1 MDSGANIF
9 IFPPAYAI
17 SETIAPSLHCLTSAT
32 SGPAHVPLH
41 SAEVMFGMRDST
53 GTMRR
58 FRQHA
63 FIHADLPFALFP
75 LSSLGARGCYF
86 DFYNVIGLQCGPMF
100 LPFSLIDG
108 LYLAKIF
115 TISLS
120 SADFS
125 TFDDFTSDLTVLVAQ
140 TRSHN
145 LVLPEVVV
153 IPASIDLSAS
163 LVPAAPPVS
172 PVFTLPEPSVSFS
185 SKLTGAGLLL
195 LHAHRRL
202 GHLHDRL
209 LKRMID
215 CGMCG
220 ALVWVPGIVIRAHC
234 WDCLK
239 GQQKRNVPSPDPN
252 LRDLHPLLCQLLV
265 WDWCGPHHVCALHS
279 ELY

>member
-108 LYLAKIF
+108 LYLAEIF

-195 LHAHRRL
+195 LH
-202 GHLHDRL
+202 
-209 LKRMID
+209 
-215 CGMCG
+215 
-220 ALVWVPGIVIRAHC
+220 GIVVLAIC
-234 WDCLK
+234 MT
-239 GQQKRNVPSPDPN
+239 GF
-252 LRDLHPLLCQLLV
+252 
-265 WDWCGPHHVCALHS
+265 
-279 ELY
+279 